1 MAEDKQTT
9 GTVLERLG
17 GMGTF
22 YNPDHQAIANAVRSN
37 MLSRQDVNTLT
48 SFQLNTLGSNRY
60 QALYP
65 EVFEGSAQA
74 PRAMSA
80 EAMEAAA
87 LRELRASLT
96 GVGNSI
102 YRQMIDQRLQ
112 VLGAWAGRTTV
123 GARSEISNMLP
134 EWIKPFISEGNAYQR
149 PETGL
154 VSQRGGLRGQGYTR
168 EPTAPIGAGKLRPL
182 SAQAE
187 LSLEQQEFLA
197 SYLAWA
203 KSGFPSGYGQGSAG
217 SHRLAGKIMEMAG
230 KQGSWWQE
238 YQRQSQSLFPT
249 ANLQTTRQRIFE
261 QR

>member
-1 MAEDKQTT
+1 MAEDKQTA

-154 VSQRGGLRGQGYTR
+154 VSQRRGLRGQGYTR

-203 KSGFPSGYGQGSAG
+203 KSGFPSGYGQGGALRSKLPEVI
-217 SHRLAGKIMEMAG
+217 SSMAN
-230 KQGSWWQE
+230 KQGAWWEE
-238 YQRQSQSLFPT
+238 YQ
-249 ANLQTTRQRIFE
+249 E
-261 QR
+261 C